1 MGHGVSKLI
10 HLTLKFGSVSIFL
23 KFMKRMDFWL
33 KSDWAAFLKDAVT
46 AGASFLCRERSNGIL
61 KMSRQGLAPRPKDS
75 NWKWFINIE
84 IEISPNWTQSL
95 CVWRNTLV
103 NPPRPNNFLYG
114 CCPQREGGPPQAFVL
129 DKQHGTSEKN
139 YAAAD
144 FFPFV
149 ISGGDNL
156 ENEI

>member
-1 MGHGVSKLI
+1 MYVAEH
-10 HLTLKFGSVSIFL
+10 FG
-23 KFMKRMDFWL
+23 
-33 KSDWAAFLKDAVT
+33 
-46 AGASFLCRERSNGIL
+46 
-61 KMSRQGLAPRPKDS
+61 
-75 NWKWFINIE
+75 
-84 IEISPNWTQSL
+84 QS
-95 CVWRNTLV
+95 TKTEY
-103 NPPRPNNFLYG
+103 FLYG